1 MESLR
6 VLMIAKS
13 INFAFGGGLSRHT
26 YELVKALKKHGCDVT
41 VACMS
46 KPENSMM
53 NTNNKILV
61 SYFHLPI
68 LDLVS
73 FNLNMLR
80 KNLGNNVNI
89 VHSQLSDGFIFS
101 AVKKAPFVVT
111 AHTSGVKDMRY
122 VPKLNCHLVPYATC
136 VIEKYMHRKADRII
150 AVSRYVAESIQNDY
164 GVSKDKIVFIPNG
177 VDTQK
182 FNPNINAE
190 VVRDKYNVN
199 GHLLL
204 CVTRLA
210 MGRFVEDLIPMA
222 KAVSK
227 AIPNVK
233 IIIVGD
239 GPLKHYLEKL
249 RDQQRLTE
257 NIIFVGRIDEELPY
271 FYNAADLCFLPGTH
285 NPIELT
291 MLEAW
296 ACGKP
301 VVYIKRIK
309 TEDDQLY
316 NKTYS
321 YESPIIAVNN
331 IKEFVNS
338 VVYLL
343 KNENERKSLGIAAR
357 NTVIKH
363 MSWERIAEKTINVY
377 QSLLS

>member
-1 MESLR
+1 
-6 VLMIAKS
+6 MIAKS
-13 INFAFGGGLSRHT
+13 INYAFGGGLSRHT
-26 YELVKALKKHGCDVT
+26 YNLVKALKKQGCDVT

-46 KPENSMM
+46 KPENNVM
-53 NTNNKILV
+53 NVNNKILV
-61 SYFHLPI
+61 SYFHLPF

-80 KNLGNNVNI
+80 KNLGHNVDI

-101 AVKKAPFVVT
+101 AVKKVPFVVT
-111 AHTSGVKDMRY
+111 AHTSGVKEMQY
-122 VPKLNCHLVPYATC
+122 VPKLKRHLVPYATC
-136 VIEKYMHRKADRII
+136 FIEKRMYRKADRII
-150 AVSRYVAESIQNDY
+150 AVSRYVAESIQSDY
-164 GVSKDKIVFIPNG
+164 GVNKNKIVFIPNG
-177 VDTQK
+177 VDIQK

-190 VVRDKYNVN
+190 VIRNKYNIN

-210 MGRFVEDLIPMA
+210 IGRFAEDLMPIA

-227 AIPNVK
+227 EIPNVK

-249 RDQQRLTE
+249 RDQQGLTE
-257 NIIFVGRIDEELPY
+257 KVIFVGRVADYELPY
-271 FYNAADLCFLPGTH
+271 FYNAADLCFLPGAH

-296 ACGKP
+296 SCGKS

-321 YESPIIAVNN
+321 YENPIIAVNN
-331 IKEFVNS
+331 VKEFVNS

>member
-1 MESLR
+1 
-6 VLMIAKS
+6 MIAKS
-13 INFAFGGGLSRHT
+13 INPAFGGGISRHT
-26 YELVKALKKHGCDVT
+26 YELVKALKKRGCDVT
-41 VACMS
+41 VACVRKS
-46 KPENSMM
+46 ENNMM
-53 NTNNKILV
+53 NVNNKVLV

-68 LDLVS
+68 LDLIS

-80 KNLGNNVNI
+80 KNLNNVDI

-101 AVKKAPFVVT
+101 VVKKAPFVVT
-111 AHTSGVKDMRY
+111 AHTSGVSDIRY
-122 VPKLNCHLVPYATC
+122 VPKLSRHLVPYATC
-136 VIEKYMHRKADRII
+136 IVEKSMYRKADKII
-150 AVSRYVAESIQNDY
+150 AVSGYVAESIQSEY
-164 GVSKDKIVFIPNG
+164 GVNKNKIVIITNG
-177 VDTQK
+177 VDTEK
-182 FNPNINAE
+182 FRPNINAE
-190 VVRDKYNVN
+190 VIRNKYNIN
-199 GHLLL
+199 GPLLL

-210 MGRFVEDLIPMA
+210 IGRFVEDLIPIA

-227 AIPNVK
+227 EIPNVK
-233 IIIVGD
+233 IMIVGD

-249 RDQQRLTE
+249 RNQQGLTE
-257 NIIFVGRIDEELPY
+257 KVIFVGRISDELPY
-271 FYNAADLCFLPGTH
+271 FYNAADLCFLPGAH

-296 ACGKP
+296 ACGKS

-321 YESPIIAVNN
+321 YENPIIAVNN

-338 VVYLL
+338 VLYLL

-363 MSWERIAEKTINVY
+363 FSWERIAEKTINVY